1 MELYLVCWYNSCALR
16 IVLVSTTAGYS
27 VAVSLFL
34 EVVKNG
40 TVTVRYHAANTGDL
54 YYKESQVFI

>member
-1 MELYLVCWYNSCALR
+1 MALYLVCWYNSCALR

-34 EVVKNG
+34 EVIKNG
-40 TVTVRYHAANTGDL
+40 TVTMRYYAANTEDL
-54 YYKESQVFI
+54 HYNESQVFI